1 MTVPRI
7 TTGRLPTSTG
17 ASITSAPA
25 LIYGA
30 RQFRLDRMHRLLAAV
45 GNPHQGMPIVHVAGT
60 KGKGSTAAM
69 IAAVLTTAGYRTG
82 LFTSPHLVDL
92 EERIVIDGL
101 RCTADDLVE
110 LVDRIRPVVDAM
122 DAEAASSADDCCP
135 TYFEL
140 TTLMALLN
148 FAEKRVQA
156 AVLEVGMGGR
166 LDSTNVCTP
175 QVSVIT
181 SISFDHTKQLGNT
194 LAEIAYE
201 KAGIVKP
208 GVPAVSGVTHQEPRG
223 VIERRC
229 AERGSRLVQLGRDF
243 EYRYF
248 PPHLVDHYAGCG
260 KFDFQPREPAA
271 RAYHGLQVGLLG
283 AHQAA
288 NAAVAVATIVE
299 LQKQGWAISDDALR
313 TGLASVRPPA
323 RVEVIGRHPTVILDS
338 AHNVASVAAL
348 LATLA
353 ESFAPQRRILIFAT
367 TQDKDVPGMMSL
379 LLPRFDC
386 VLLTRYANNPRGV
399 PVEELL
405 RIACELGAQHCR
417 AFVDAASAWDFA
429 RNVLTV
435 DHLLCVTGS
444 FFIAAEVRQEMARR
458 RWLDYRRPCD
468 RRKDLEPGPAKEDR
482 TGRHAPGSPKATD

>member
-1 MTVPRI
+1 
-7 TTGRLPTSTG
+7 
-17 ASITSAPA
+17 
-25 LIYGA
+25 
-30 RQFRLDRMHRLLAAV
+30 MHRLLAAV

-223 VIERRC
+223 VIERVAPSAAAGSCNWAGISSIAIFRRTSSIIMPA
-229 AERGSRLVQLGRDF
+229 AESSISS
-243 EYRYF
+243 
-248 PPHLVDHYAGCG
+248 
-260 KFDFQPREPAA
+260 PANRPA

-444 FFIAAEVRQEMARR
+444 FFIAAEVRQEMARAP
-458 RWLDYRRPCD
+458 LAGLQAAVRP
-468 RRKDLEPGPAKEDR
+468 A
-482 TGRHAPGSPKATD
+482 